1 MAMPKSYVSPF
12 ASPKRTES
20 RQTQLESSQPAS
32 SKPMEPK
39 GPSPSDRNTS
49 VTVKL
54 PGPLLAKLDRLVKR
68 HSGTLARAGRSTVL
82 RWLLDQYPE

>member
-1 MAMPKSYVSPF
+1 MARDLTYRSPF
-12 ASPKRTES
+12 ATARPSQPSKP
-20 RQTQLESSQPAS
+20 QLEAPKPAA

-39 GPSPSDRNTS
+39 PPAPPDRHAS

-82 RWLLDQYPE
+82 RWLLDQYQE